1 LLAATNQALA
11 PSYITAT
18 KLSSSGLF
26 GRFALPF
33 QKENNMAFPQASG
46 YTNLN
51 SGGFSPIIYS
61 KKAQL
66 AFRKSSVVEA
76 VTNTDYSGE
85 IASHGDSVK
94 IIREPTITINALE
107 RGTTLATQD
116 LTDTDFTMVV
126 DKANYFQFTLADIE
140 QAHSHINFMDLA
152 SDRAGYDLRDAFD
165 AEVLGYMSG
174 WKTPGAW
181 VRNTTTSG
189 SVANVNAGTDEL
201 LAANKLDITDFGGS
215 DLGVA
220 SEVTSIPI
228 AAGGGAGAIT
238 SPLAILNRINR
249 KMDEANVATDGRW
262 ACISPIL
269 AEILMDEDSKLIN
282 ADFGGSDEIRNGK
295 LPAKIRNFTIYV
307 SNNLPYVGNLD
318 TTASAGSETNFGVM
332 VAGHDSAVAV
342 ADQIAKVE
350 TFRSPDT
357 FSDVVRGMQLYGRK
371 VLRPEALFTAN
382 YNLA

>member
-1 LLAATNQALA
+1 
-11 PSYITAT
+11 
-18 KLSSSGLF
+18 
-26 GRFALPF
+26 
-33 QKENNMAFPQASG
+33 MAFAKASG

-51 SGGFSPIIYS
+51 SGGFSPVIYS

-76 VTNTDYSGE
+76 VTNTDYAGE
-85 IASHGDSVK
+85 IAQHGDSVV
-94 IIREPTITINALE
+94 IVREPTITINNLE

-116 LTDTDFTMVV
+116 LTDTSFTMVV
-126 DKANYFQFTLADIE
+126 DKANYWQFTLADIE
-140 QAHSHINFMDLA
+140 VAHSHLNFMDLA

-174 WKTPGAW
+174 WKTPSSWA
-181 VRNTTTSG
+181 RNTTTSG
-189 SVANVNAGTDEL
+189 TVANVNAGTDEL

-220 SEVTSIPI
+220 GEVTSIPL

-238 SPLAILNRINR
+238 SPLAVMNRINR
-249 KMDEANVATDGRW
+249 KMDEANVATDGRYMV
-262 ACISPIL
+262 ISPL
-269 AEILMDEDSKLIN
+269 VAEILMDEDSKLIN

-318 TTASAGSETNFGVM
+318 TTAAAGSETNFGVM

-371 VLRPEALFTAN
+371 VLRPEALFTVN